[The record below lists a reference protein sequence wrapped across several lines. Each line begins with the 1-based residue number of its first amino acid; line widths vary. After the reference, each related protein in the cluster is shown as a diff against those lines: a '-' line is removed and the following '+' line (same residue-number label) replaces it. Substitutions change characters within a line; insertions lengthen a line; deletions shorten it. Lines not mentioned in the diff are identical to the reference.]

1 MIEPPLAP
9 PWEGGET
16 GARPLN
22 VTAPRSP
29 PRAPGARPR
38 PAPAS
43 PPGETDALPLNAT
56 APRILPL
63 CKGELEGVVGKLKVK
78 S

>member
-1 MIEPPLAP
+1 MILDFGLNPLWLP
-9 PWEGGET
+9 LGKGEKR
-16 GARPLN
+16 AH
-22 VTAPRSP
+22 SP
-29 PRAPGARPR
+29 SMSQRR
-38 PAPAS
+38 AS